1 MSSSTSTSAM
11 PVLVMSDEQRAQA
24 GEAWQAYNA
33 METTKQRHFDFLS
46 LLERKKKNFNL
57 DPTENDKILI
67 EQLLKD
73 HDEQVK
79 QFTDASGRLKSS
91 NPETHI
97 ALFTYIGKIN
107 ELLDTEKVPH

>member
-1 MSSSTSTSAM
+1 MQGLLDETTRE
-11 PVLVMSDEQRAQA
+11 PVATA
-24 GEAWQAYNA
+24 FQAYNA
-33 METTKQRHFDFLS
+33 METTKQRQFDFLS
-46 LLERKKKNFNL
+46 QLERKKKNFNL
-57 DPTENDKILI
+57 DPTVNETILI

-79 QFTDASGRLKSS
+79 KFTDASGRLKSS
-91 NPETHI
+91 NPDTHI